1 MLHLVVVASVQN
13 SRITRSEFLEA
24 LPELD
29 QEEDLVTNA
38 NSILGRDLR
47 EADLDLDEVVSLLSS
62 RISEIFN
69 WPILDCLHHG
79 QFTGYMY

>member
-1 MLHLVVVASVQN
+1 MLHLVVAASVEN

-47 EADLDLDEVVSLLSS
+47 EADL
-62 RISEIFN
+62 
-69 WPILDCLHHG
+69 
-79 QFTGYMY
+79 